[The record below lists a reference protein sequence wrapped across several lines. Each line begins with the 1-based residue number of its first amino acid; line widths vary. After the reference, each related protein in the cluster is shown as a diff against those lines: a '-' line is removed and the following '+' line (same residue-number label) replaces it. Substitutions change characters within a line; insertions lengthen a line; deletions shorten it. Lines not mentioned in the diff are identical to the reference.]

1 MSADTTTQGEARTL
15 PSRVRDSFA
24 ASVGSIVFGM
34 EDGTVSIFGLVFG
47 VAFSS
52 PDSHAVLLAGA
63 TGAVAAAVSMMAGT
77 FLDVEST
84 NDQAAAKLAEA
95 RTHYQNDPGS
105 DDQAVRGRLVD
116 AGFTGPDADTV
127 LHIASKYPDTRL
139 KIEAAVD
146 LGVGDATRQNPFVQS
161 AWMFVTDLFAAAI
174 PVIPFAFLSLASAR
188 IVSLLMTLVLLIL
201 LGIGRARIGHRRV
214 LPTVAETIG
223 IAAASAAAGVG
234 VGKLIS

>member
-1 MSADTTTQGEARTL
+1 MSIDSTTKGEAKTL

-47 VAFSS
+47 VAFSA

-84 NDQAAAKLAEA
+84 NDQAAAKLAGA

-105 DDQAVRGRLVD
+105 DDQAVRHRLVG
-116 AGFTGPDADTV
+116 AGFTGPDADTF

-161 AWMFVTDLFAAAI
+161 AWMFATDLIAAAI
-174 PVIPFAFLSLASAR
+174 PVIPFALLSLAPAR

-201 LGIGRARIGHRRV
+201 LGIGRARVGHRRV

-223 IAAASAAAGVG
+223 IAAAAAAAGVG